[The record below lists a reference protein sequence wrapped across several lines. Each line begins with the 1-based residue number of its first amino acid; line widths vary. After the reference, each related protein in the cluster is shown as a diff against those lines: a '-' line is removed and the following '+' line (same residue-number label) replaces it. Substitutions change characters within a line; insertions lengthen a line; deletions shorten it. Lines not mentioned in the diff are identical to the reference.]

1 MSVVCRLQEIPQ
13 CVHLASDDEKTKD
26 GRYDETQYNVP
37 GLGASKWAVVA
48 NIILDKDVK
57 EYLSSGLSEED
68 IIQQCLSSLN
78 QPPTPRA
85 RKLKYGKLEMR
96 WYKILGNKISA
107 SMTTTDRKN
116 KHFWGRGRNKGDSR
130 QPAKRGRPRKTK

>member
-1 MSVVCRLQEIPQ
+1 MSVICHLQEIPQ
-13 CVHLASDDEKTKD
+13 CVHLTSEGERTKG

-37 GLGASKWAVVA
+37 GLGTSKWAVVA
-48 NIILDKDVK
+48 NIMLDKDIE
-57 EYLSSGLSEED
+57 EYLSSGLTEEEL
-68 IIQQCLSSLN
+68 IQECLVNLN

-116 KHFWGRGRNKGDSR
+116 KHFWGRGRNRGDSR